1 MNYKAYIV
9 IMNVWEIIT
18 SDIYDTW
25 FEEQTDDNKAL
36 IRSRVYLLSE
46 YGPNLGRPYADTLK

>member
-1 MNYKAYIV
+1 
-9 IMNVWEIIT
+9 MNVWEIIT